1 MPSNLTRSTA
11 RIYGALT
18 SLGDGS
24 TDLLVRL
31 LPFFEPILRPLQG
44 HLFNL
49 DEFAREVRDTYKWN
63 FNTDVVEVFIP
74 RLVEAGWLTAVMPT
88 VEQTN
93 YTITLPDQILD
104 VEIEQSAERQLRAI
118 AEKFQIFAQELDPFS
133 AIPSAVEEFEEILI
147 EWLLYVEAF
156 SEKNL
161 DFTTRTVKEPSG
173 TLRRV
178 VDVPRTTTL
187 KDEENFLC
195 ARFVEHAITSDPEA
209 SETLARIASIGLLTE
224 VIQDFVK
231 PDTPVET
238 SNLAVYLDAPVAME
252 VWARL
257 RVCRG
262 IRVSRKRVLRVMREN
277 NLLSPHRCRR
287 RGGNPHVGEIITHTP
302 NLMWGTDGV
311 RVFTVDDGW
320 GWVFTAIEHWNAE
333 CVGWH
338 VCKRGDRFAALQPIS
353 MGLARL
359 YASTSAG
366 AARGLAL
373 RMDHGSQYL
382 SDHFTNQIKFWG
394 IQPSYAFVEQ
404 PQTNGVAERF
414 NRTLKEQIIHGRIY
428 RNIAELRNAVRGFVE
443 QYNAQWIVEKNGY
456 LSPAQARQAWHTAMS
471 LRPAA

>member
-1 MPSNLTRSTA
+1 MTDNFEKKVAVDGPVVNAGELGSSTFSPGQVSPAGPLGLGQRWTVTRKREVALRLLRGEPVELLSRQLGVEIFRLEQWREKAIAGIDASLKERKGDPVKAELDIAMKRIGELIMQVELLEAKTETSGPLGAAEVAAMSAATSPGTGLAYGLQRVCATWGFARSSFYAMKSRQQATAERPPAKRRGPKPSISDEA
-11 RIYGALT
+11 
-18 SLGDGS
+18 
-24 TDLLVRL
+24 LLVA
-31 LPFFEPILRPLQG
+31 I
-44 HLFNL
+44 
-49 DEFAREVRDTYKWN
+49 
-63 FNTDVVEVFIP
+63 
-74 RLVEAGWLTAVMPT
+74 EADL
-88 VEQTN
+88 
-93 YTITLPDQILD
+93 
-104 VEIEQSAERQLRAI
+104 
-118 AEKFQIFAQELDPFS
+118 
-133 AIPSAVEEFEEILI
+133 
-147 EWLLYVEAF
+147 
-156 SEKNL
+156 
-161 DFTTRTVKEPSG
+161 
-173 TLRRV
+173 
-178 VDVPRTTTL
+178 
-187 KDEENFLC
+187 
-195 ARFVEHAITSDPEA
+195 EA
-209 SETLARIASIGLLTE
+209 SPWEGEGHR
-224 VIQDFVK
+224 K
-231 PDTPVET
+231 
-238 SNLAVYLDAPVAME
+238 

-287 RGGNPHVGEIITHTP
+287 RGGNPHVGEIITHAP

-320 GWVFTAIEHWNAE
+320 GWIFTAIEHWNAE

-394 IQPSYAFVEQ
+394 IQPSYAFVAE

-428 RNIAELRNAVRGFVE
+428 RNIAELRDAVRDFVE
-443 QYNAQWIVEKNGY
+443 LYNAQWIVEKNGY
-456 LSPAQARQAWHTAMS
+456 LSPAQARQAWHAAIS
-471 LRPAA
+471 IRPAA